1 ALGHYM
7 VGNIVFDITWDGVNV
22 VEEGVIVFTD
32 NNQQVL
38 ATVRLLGAKD
48 FILQD
53 KNKLLGIS
61 PNRHP

>member
-1 ALGHYM
+1 M